1 MPLNGINSNIK
12 ILIALLPL
20 LFIAFFQEWTDY
32 FELWANSYIYR
43 HGLLVFASVLYL
55 CYLRRERFQRLEI
68 SFSRLGLAALIAL
81 CLLLVLAHAG
91 NIKLIRMVL
100 LPFLLIAW
108 GGTIWGKPFLQTA
121 GAPLLLVL
129 FAAPFWDELSPLL
142 QWLTVAVDEGALA
155 VLSIP
160 ATIEEFY
167 ITIPSGIFHV
177 ADGCSGIRYL
187 MVGLY
192 LGAFYGTLTNSRP
205 RRTLLMILV
214 AGFLALLTNWIRVAW
229 IIAAG
234 HYTNMESSLVED
246 HEMFGW
252 IVFVVVTLIPFLFF
266 THYLDRH
273 PSMNPAPAES
283 STKSPRKSKKQT
295 RTITMACLPLAAI
308 PLVLM
313 AQSYSAAN
321 EADQWNPSLPS
332 VAESQ
337 WKGPLQYAE
346 FWQPQFKTADIHL
359 SGVYVSD
366 ALARVQIDLIGYKQQ
381 HQGKE
386 LVYYQNRVFEPD
398 KWHPIAKQEVAISVG
413 NDWNINKVNQI
424 IFQSKR
430 SDQLAVSWYWYDIG
444 GVSGTSATEVQ
455 LIGGL
460 KKLIGDTRGS
470 AWILSTLCNSTE
482 AASCAS
488 AAQDTI
494 ESLLSDLSLSG

>member
-1 MPLNGINSNIK
+1 MPLNVMNSNTK
-12 ILIALLPL
+12 ILASLLPL
-20 LFIAFFQEWTDY
+20 LFIAFFQEWKDY

-55 CYLRRERFQRLEI
+55 FYLRRDRFKRLEI
-68 SFSRLGLAALIAL
+68 SFSRLSLAALIIL
-81 CLLLVLAHAG
+81 SLLLLLAHAG
-91 NIKLIRMVL
+91 NIKLIRMLL

-121 GAPLLLVL
+121 GAPLLLIL

-155 VLSIP
+155 LLAIP

-273 PSMNPAPAES
+273 PSTNLTTNES
-283 STKSPRKSKKQT
+283 STYSPDKAKKQT
-295 RTITMACLPLAAI
+295 RAIVLACAPLTLI
-308 PLVLM
+308 PLVLI

-332 VAESQ
+332 VAGSQ

-346 FWQPQFKTADIHL
+346 FWQPQFETADIHL

-366 ALARVQIDLIGYKQQ
+366 NLARVQIDFMGYKRQY
-381 HQGKE
+381 QGKE

-398 KWHPIAKQEVAISVG
+398 KWHPVAKQDVDISVTT
-413 NDWNINKVNQI
+413 NWNNNKANQI
-424 IFQSKR
+424 IFQSKS
-430 SDQLAVSWYWYDIG
+430 SDQLAVTWYWYDIG
-444 GVSGTSATEVQ
+444 GVSGTSATEMQ

-470 AWILSTLCNSTE
+470 AWILSTICNSTTAPSCKEE
-482 AASCAS
+482 ARDKF
-488 AAQDTI
+488 Q
-494 ESLLSDLSLSG
+494 SLILTVSLAG

>member
-234 HYTNMESSLVED
+234 HYTNMESSLV
-246 HEMFGW
+246 
-252 IVFVVVTLIPFLFF
+252 
-266 THYLDRH
+266 
-273 PSMNPAPAES
+273 
-283 STKSPRKSKKQT
+283 
-295 RTITMACLPLAAI
+295 
-308 PLVLM
+308 
-313 AQSYSAAN
+313 
-321 EADQWNPSLPS
+321 
-332 VAESQ
+332 
-337 WKGPLQYAE
+337 
-346 FWQPQFKTADIHL
+346 
-359 SGVYVSD
+359 
-366 ALARVQIDLIGYKQQ
+366 
-381 HQGKE
+381 
-386 LVYYQNRVFEPD
+386 
-398 KWHPIAKQEVAISVG
+398 
-413 NDWNINKVNQI
+413 
-424 IFQSKR
+424 
-430 SDQLAVSWYWYDIG
+430 
-444 GVSGTSATEVQ
+444 
-455 LIGGL
+455 
-460 KKLIGDTRGS
+460 
-470 AWILSTLCNSTE
+470 
-482 AASCAS
+482 
-488 AAQDTI
+488 
-494 ESLLSDLSLSG
+494 